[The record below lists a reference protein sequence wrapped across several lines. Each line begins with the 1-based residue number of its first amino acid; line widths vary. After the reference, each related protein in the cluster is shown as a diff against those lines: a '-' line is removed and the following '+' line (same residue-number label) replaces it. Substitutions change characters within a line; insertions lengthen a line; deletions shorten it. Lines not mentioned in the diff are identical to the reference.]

1 MDSVP
6 GLDSS
11 ASRNA
16 VTQEFIRAR
25 RQAELERLAAWL
37 TGKEARLLPFDAIRR
52 NLRQQS
58 PRYRG
63 TLQAPLDQIVGS
75 VGRYNE
81 LTRRFLPLN
90 DSMRDRWV
98 KVVQQAQGDGWPP
111 VDLYQVG
118 NVYFV
123 RDGNHRLSAARQLGL
138 KTIEANV
145 WEYPDELEI
154 APDESLDSILI
165 RLGERDFAER
175 SGLADRV
182 PDHAIRFTTPGRY
195 NEFLAQIEQLRLALE
210 QIDERPVSMAEAA
223 EAWYEMVYLPNVQVI
238 RDSGLPGAYPGRTEA
253 DLYAWMS
260 LHRDLLRQSYGDF
273 ENLDALAAA
282 LMETHREGPVTRVT
296 RQLGRL
302 LGNSTL
308 PPLDDPSDH
317 LNEDVQPP
325 AAPT

>member
-1 MDSVP
+1 MDLDSIP

-25 RQAELERLAAWL
+25 RQAELEHLAARL

-63 TLQAPLDQIVGS
+63 TQQVPLDHIVGS

-81 LTRRFLPLN
+81 LTRRFLPLS

-98 KVVQQAQGDGWPP
+98 KVAQQAQAGGWPP

-138 KTIEANV
+138 NTIEANV

-165 RLGERDFAER
+165 RLGERDFEER
-175 SGLADRV
+175 SGLAQRV
-182 PDHAIRFTTPGRY
+182 PDHTIRFTTPGRY
-195 NEFLAQIEQLRLALE
+195 NEFLAQIEQLRQVLE
-210 QIDERPVSMAEAA
+210 EIDEQPVSVAEAA

-238 RDSGLPGAYPGRTEA
+238 RDSGLPEAYPGRTEA

-273 ENLDALAAA
+273 ENLDALVAA
-282 LMETHREGPVTRVT
+282 LMETHREGTVTRMT

-302 LGNSTL
+302 LGSSTL

-317 LNEDVQPP
+317 AGEGI
-325 AAPT
+325 